1 MNLNMN
7 NPMNMGTVVDM
18 DMNTDINF
26 GYQNQR
32 QKIALVYS
40 LGQWIKFQWSLPG
53 IFISNK
59 SSKSN
64 KIWWGYLS
72 VFSLKF

>member
-7 NPMNMGTVVDM
+7 TPMNMGTVVDM

-40 LGQWIKFQWSLPG
+40 LG
-53 IFISNK
+53 
-59 SSKSN
+59 
-64 KIWWGYLS
+64 
-72 VFSLKF
+72 